1 MWQIVYIAHSEDE
14 AREIDSALSARGF
27 LIQIEE
33 LGEEGFQ
40 IKTTESEAEEVYEF
54 LNEHF

>member
-1 MWQIVYIAHSEDE
+1 MWQIVYIAHNENE

-27 LIQIEE
+27 LIQIEKI
-33 LGEEGFQ
+33 GEEGFQ

-54 LNEHF
+54 LNEYF